1 MNTIQNEVLA
11 TLKKITFH
19 IEELVGMALEVRVQ
33 DPKAVEMQ
41 QRQEL
46 ELEVWG
52 ELNCMLAAKADYKK
66 FFSDTTDS
74 IEAFLV
80 SGKLAGAQVA
90 NQVFRSKESA
100 REYMNSL
107 DSGTLWSTE
116 IKRGKGTLWGRKPY
130 ALFFSRTR
138 VEYTGYVLKGN
149 KNKKA
154 SV

>member
-33 DPKAVEMQ
+33 PTEDAEAQ
-41 QRQEL
+41 QRREL
-46 ELEVWG
+46 ESKIWG
-52 ELNCMLAAKADYKK
+52 ELDCMLAAKADYKK
-66 FFSDTTDS
+66 FYASDTTEAV
-74 IEAFLV
+74 EAFLV
-80 SGKLAGAQVA
+80 SGKLAGSQVA
-90 NQVFRSKESA
+90 NQVFRSKDKA
-100 REYMNSL
+100 REYMNSI

-116 IKRGKGTLWGRKPY
+116 IKRGRGTLWGRKPY
-130 ALFFSRTR
+130 ALFISRQR

-149 KNKKA
+149 KKKT

>member
-33 DPKAVEMQ
+33 DPEAE
-41 QRQEL
+41 QRQDL
-46 ELEVWG
+46 ESKVWG
-52 ELNCMLAAKADYKK
+52 ELNCMLATKADYKK
-66 FFSDTTDS
+66 FYVSDTTES
-74 IEAFLV
+74 VEAFLV

-90 NQVFRSKESA
+90 NQVFRSRESA

-130 ALFFSRTR
+130 ALFISRTR